1 MCVQRCAVS
10 HACGTDGL
18 TVHPVNAVT
27 GGEHSRHG
35 SMRSG
40 TGDQNV
46 PVVIHIHGTLR
57 KTRGRFMANATK
69 MPSAGSVPVSPV
81 TVSRMSTKPA
91 ESSAVQPCRQGNAE
105 VKEEAFNADR
115 ETFSIGV
122 VFNERRF
129 PVFCAAGAAAVT
141 ASAPVCAPA
150 AFFCPRMAVATVFI
164 FTVILGLFST
174 RSTMILEARN
184 SSRRC
189 NTVTEEPKR
198 VRNSASSSAL
208 SPPPPRRWA
217 CL

>member
-1 MCVQRCAVS
+1 
-10 HACGTDGL
+10 
-18 TVHPVNAVT
+18 
-27 GGEHSRHG
+27 
-35 SMRSG
+35 
-40 TGDQNV
+40 
-46 PVVIHIHGTLR
+46 
-57 KTRGRFMANATK
+57 
-69 MPSAGSVPVSPV
+69 MPSAGNVPVSPV

-91 ESSAVQPCRQGNAE
+91 ESSAVSAFADREMP
-105 VKEEAFNADR
+105 VEEGAFNADP

-141 ASAPVCAPA
+141 ASAPVCSPA

-184 SSRRC
+184 WSRRC

-208 SPPPPRRWA
+208 SPPPTTTMGLSLKKKPSQVA
-217 CL
+217 QYDTP